1 MNLRQPNRLLLLA
14 AALISL
20 HPFILPLVL
29 PQFADQA
36 FTGTDDQA
44 RNQILAL
51 APAYQPWFA
60 PLLTPP
66 GPETSGLLFTLQA
79 ALGSGILGYWLGTA
93 VTRAR
98 NAQAAATPPPG
109 DAAKDG
115 HAD

>member
-1 MNLRQPNRLLLLA
+1 MTGPLRNRLLLLIA
-14 AALISL
+14 VLIGL
-20 HPFILPLVL
+20 LPLLL
-29 PQFADQA
+29 PQLAGQT

-44 RNQILAL
+44 REQILRL
-51 APAYQPWFA
+51 APDYQPWLA

-98 NAQAAATPPPG
+98 NAQAATTPHPG

>member
-1 MNLRQPNRLLLLA
+1 MNLRQPNRLLLVA

-20 HPFILPLVL
+20 LPFILPLVL

-66 GPETSGLLFTLQA
+66 GPETASLRFTLQA
-79 ALGSGILGYWLGTA
+79 ALGSAMLGYWLGAA

-98 NAQAAATPPPG
+98 AQKETQPTQPG
-109 DAAKDG
+109 ETTGDH
-115 HAD
+115 HAG